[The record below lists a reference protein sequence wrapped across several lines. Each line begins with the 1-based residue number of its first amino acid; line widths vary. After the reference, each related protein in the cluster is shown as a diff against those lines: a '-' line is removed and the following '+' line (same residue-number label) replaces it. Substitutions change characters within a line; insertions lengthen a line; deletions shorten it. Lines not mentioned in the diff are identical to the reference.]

1 MPHLYGSLGCP
12 AFRIASIS
20 QSAMALHSYRFRL
33 SRAQND
39 ARESMR
45 SSTNFHPEWGYLAPA
60 PSFIR
65 RARFVPIATAVGV
78 TFGAG
83 AVLSWISHQAT
94 ESSVAERTL
103 VRPTE
108 QLVVNSRSADGGAKE
123 PSTSS
128 TPQAPV
134 GIAALTE
141 TATATEGPP
150 PSTTAARPVAAK
162 QPVLNL
168 APIKKK
174 VMKKSNM
181 TWRFALRDEPP
192 GLARGEYYKRR
203 SWGEYYSDG
212 GGRNYEN
219 W

>member
-1 MPHLYGSLGCP
+1 
-12 AFRIASIS
+12 
-20 QSAMALHSYRFRL
+20 
-33 SRAQND
+33 
-39 ARESMR
+39 MR
-45 SSTNFHPEWGYLAPA
+45 SSANFHPEWGLSRPA

-65 RARFVPIATAVGV
+65 RARVVLIATAVGV
-78 TFGAG
+78 AFGAG
-83 AVLSWISHQAT
+83 AVFSWISHQGL

-103 VRPTE
+103 VRPIE
-108 QLVVNSRSADGGAKE
+108 QLVVNSRPADLATKE

-141 TATATEGPP
+141 TAAATEGPP
-150 PSTTAARPVAAK
+150 PSTTAARPIAAK

-174 VMKKSNM
+174 VMKKSNT
-181 TWRFALRDEPP
+181 TWRFA
-192 GLARGEYYKRR
+192 EYYKRR
-203 SWGEYYSDG
+203 SWGDYYSDG
-212 GGRNYEN
+212 GGRHYEN

>member
-1 MPHLYGSLGCP
+1 M
-12 AFRIASIS
+12 RN
-20 QSAMALHSYRFRL
+20 SA
-33 SRAQND
+33 
-39 ARESMR
+39 
-45 SSTNFHPEWGYLAPA
+45 NFHPEWGYLAPA
-60 PSFIR
+60 PGFIR
-65 RARFVPIATAVGV
+65 RARVALIATAVGATV
-78 TFGAG
+78 GG
-83 AVLSWISHQAT
+83 GGVLSWNSHQAI

-103 VRPTE
+103 VRSTE
-108 QLVVNSRSADGGAKE
+108 TNSRSADGGAKE

-134 GIAALTE
+134 GIASLTE
-141 TATATEGPP
+141 TAAATEGPL
-150 PSTTAARPVAAK
+150 PSTTAARPIAAK

-174 VMKKSNM
+174 VIKKSNM

-212 GGRNYEN
+212 GGRHYEN